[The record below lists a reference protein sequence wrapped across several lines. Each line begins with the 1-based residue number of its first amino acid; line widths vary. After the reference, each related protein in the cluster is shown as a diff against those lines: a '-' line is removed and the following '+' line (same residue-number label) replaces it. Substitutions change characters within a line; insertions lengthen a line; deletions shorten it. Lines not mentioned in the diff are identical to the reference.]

1 MGVAHSVWQAE
12 KLLFTP
18 CAPDLGAIP
27 IIYAFPN
34 TYTVGITSLGYQH
47 IWANL
52 ASRPEVSVSRWFTD
66 IHEPLPREV
75 ELLGFSFSWE
85 LDYGNVLY
93 ALEVLGVPWHSGD
106 RTSGHPL
113 VFGGGAVLTAN
124 PEPFAEWFDLILL
137 GDGED
142 LLGNLLTAYQGVR
155 HAPRAE
161 QLLTLAQVPGVYV
174 PSLYRVVYSH
184 ATGGIHSI
192 EPVSTAV
199 PATVQKQTYK
209 GNVLSHSSV
218 VTPHAAWADIFMVEV
233 VRSCPEMCRFCLA
246 SYLTLPFRPADLE
259 VGLLPAIR
267 QGLSVTNRLGLLGA
281 SITQHPEFETL
292 LDWLDQPE
300 FDSVRLSLA
309 SVRTNTLTPRLCRIL
324 ARHDS
329 RSVTVAVESGSERL
343 RQIINKK
350 LSNEQIYQAIANAQ
364 AGGLQGIK
372 FYGMVGVPYETD
384 ADIAD
389 TVDMLCTAK
398 QLAPKLKIAFGCS
411 TFVPKAHTPWQW
423 QGVSPSAEKKLQ
435 FLQKQLGKLGI
446 DFRPENYRDS
456 VVQALISRG
465 DRRLHAVLTLAYH
478 YAQADGKVEP
488 SLGMFKRAFKELA
501 ETVPPL
507 DWYVFRTW
515 GMAEVLPWTHLRTA
529 LSPELLQKHHQLA
542 LSYSDSVP
550 PLPAV

>member
-1 MGVAHSVWQAE
+1 MGLQHSVWHDE

-18 CAPDLGAIP
+18 CAPDPDAIP

-52 ASRPEVSVSRWFTD
+52 ATRPEVSVCRWFTD
-66 IHEPLPREV
+66 LHEPLPREV

-85 LDYGNVLY
+85 LDYGNLLY
-93 ALEVLGVPWHSGD
+93 ALSVLDVPCHSGD
-106 RTSGHPL
+106 RTNDHPL

-124 PEPFAEWFDLILL
+124 PEPFAEWFDFILL

-142 LLGNLLTAYQGVR
+142 LLGNVLCAYQAVR
-155 HAPRAE
+155 YAPRSE
-161 QLLTLAQVPGVYV
+161 KLLALAQVAGVYV
-174 PSLYRVVYSH
+174 PSLFAVTYTD
-184 ATGGIHSI
+184 ATGSI
-192 EPVSTAV
+192 QSITPISSKI

-218 VTPHAAWADIFMVEV
+218 VTPHAAWSDIFMVEV

-246 SYLTLPFRPADLE
+246 SYLTLPFRPANLE
-259 VGLLPAIR
+259 AGLMPAVR
-267 QGLSVTNRLGLLGA
+267 QGLGVTNRLGLLGA
-281 SITQHPEFETL
+281 SITQHPEFESL

-309 SVRTNTLTPRLCRIL
+309 SVRTNTLTKRLCNIL
-324 ARHDS
+324 ARRDS

-350 LSNEQIYQAIANAQ
+350 LSNAEIYQAIANAQ
-364 AGGLQGIK
+364 EGGLQGIK

-389 TVDMLCTAK
+389 TVDMLRTAK
-398 QLAPKLKIAFGCS
+398 KIAPKLKIAFGCS

-423 QGVSPSAEKKLQ
+423 QGVAPSAEKKLQ
-435 FLQKQLGKLGI
+435 LLQKQLGKLGI
-446 DFRPENYRDS
+446 EFRPENYRDS

-465 DRRLHAVLTLAYH
+465 DRRLNAVLTLAYN
-478 YAQADGKVEP
+478 YAQAEGKAEP

-501 ETVPPL
+501 QTVPPL

-515 GMAEVLPWTHLRTA
+515 DITEVLPWSHLRTA
-529 LSPELLQKHHQLA
+529 VSPELLQKHHQIA

-550 PLPAV
+550 PPPAV

>member
-1 MGVAHSVWQAE
+1 
-12 KLLFTP
+12 
-18 CAPDLGAIP
+18 
-27 IIYAFPN
+27 
-34 TYTVGITSLGYQH
+34 VGITSLGYQH

-52 ASRPEVSVSRWFTD
+52 ATRPEVSVSRWFTD
-66 IHEPLPREV
+66 LQEPLPRAV
-75 ELLGFSFSWE
+75 ELVGFSFSWE
-85 LDYGNVLY
+85 LDYGNLLHALSVLDLPHY
-93 ALEVLGVPWHSGD
+93 SGD
-106 RTSGHPL
+106 RTSDHPL

-124 PEPFAEWFDLILL
+124 PEPFADWFDFILL

-142 LLGNLLTAYQGVR
+142 LLGNMLYAYQAVR
-155 HAPRAE
+155 HADRQA
-161 QLLTLAQVPGVYV
+161 QLIALAQVPGIYV
-174 PSLYRVVYSH
+174 PSLYSVIYAD
-184 ATGGIHSI
+184 ATGSIESI
-192 EPVSTAV
+192 EPVRKDI

-209 GNVLSHSSV
+209 GHALAVSSV
-218 VTPHAAWADIFMVEV
+218 VTPLAAWSDIFMVEV

-246 SYLTLPFRPADLE
+246 SYLTLPFRAASLTTS
-259 VGLLPAIR
+259 LLPAIC
-267 QGLSVTNRLGLLGA
+267 QGLTVTNRLGLVGA
-281 SITQHPEFETL
+281 SITQHPEFESL

-309 SVRTNTLTPRLCRIL
+309 SVRTNTLTTRLCSIL

-350 LSNEQIYQAIANAQ
+350 LSNAEIYTAVANAQ

-389 TVDMLCTAK
+389 TVEMLRTAQK
-398 QLAPKLKIAFGCS
+398 TAPKLKITFGCS

-435 FLQKQLGKLGI
+435 LLQKQLGQLGVE
-446 DFRPENYRDS
+446 FRPENYRDS
-456 VVQALISRG
+456 VMQALISRG
-465 DRRLHAVLTLAYH
+465 DRRLNAVLTHAYN
-478 YAQADGKVEP
+478 YAQAEGKTEP
-488 SLGMFKRAFKELA
+488 SLGMIKRAFKELA
-501 ETVPPL
+501 GSVPPL

-515 GMAEVLPWTHLRTA
+515 DTQEILPWHHLRTA
-529 LSPELLQKHHQLA
+529 VTPELLQKHHQIA

-550 PLPAV
+550 QPRAVC